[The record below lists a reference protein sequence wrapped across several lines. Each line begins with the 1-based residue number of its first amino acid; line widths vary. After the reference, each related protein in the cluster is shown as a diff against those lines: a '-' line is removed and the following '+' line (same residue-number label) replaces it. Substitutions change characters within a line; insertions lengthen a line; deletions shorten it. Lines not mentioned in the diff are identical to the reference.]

1 MKGSFETWEEFR
13 KTLNLTQEEEAEIQ
27 LEVELISATI
37 KAREEAKLSQR
48 DLAEKTGIKQSAI
61 ARIERM
67 KVSPRVD
74 TLMHLLNQIGYTL
87 KVVPLNKK

>member
-1 MKGSFETWEEFR
+1 MKGSFETWENFR
-13 KTLNLTQEEEAEIQ
+13 KTLHLTKEEESEIQ
-27 LEVELISATI
+27 LQVELIAATI

-48 DLAEKTGIKQSAI
+48 DLAEKTGIKQATIS
-61 ARIERM
+61 RIERM

-87 KVVPLNKK
+87 EIVPLNKK

>member
-13 KTLNLTQEEEAEIQ
+13 KKLKLTQEEEAEIQ
-27 LEVELISATI
+27 LEVELITATI

-87 KVVPLNKK
+87 KIVPLNKK